1 MEPISLALGLAQ
13 ATGLVDKVGRWFA
26 GDNGADVANKVVD
39 VAKAVTGESNPQKAH
54 DKIMNDPELQ
64 LRFEEAILDKEQEL
78 ERLAYQDK
86 ANARAMQTA
95 ALNQKDKFAKRFVYY
110 LAAFWS
116 VVATVYLMCITFV
129 QIPEA
134 SVRFADT
141 ILGFVLGTVI
151 ASIIGFFFGSSAVTN
166 EQHEQMS
173 ARDSPAF
180 K

>member
-1 MEPISLALGLAQ
+1 
-13 ATGLVDKVGRWFA
+13 
-26 GDNGADVANKVVD
+26 
-39 VAKAVTGESNPQKAH
+39 
-54 DKIMNDPELQ
+54 MNDPELQ

-166 EQHEQMS
+166 E
-173 ARDSPAF
+173 
-180 K
+180 

>member
-1 MEPISLALGLAQ
+1 ASRICLSGSKLPSAWLGHLLCPGMPGAPVPAL
-13 ATGLVDKVGRWFA
+13 
-26 GDNGADVANKVVD
+26 
-39 VAKAVTGESNPQKAH
+39 
-54 DKIMNDPELQ
+54 
-64 LRFEEAILDKEQEL
+64 
-78 ERLAYQDK
+78 YQ

-95 ALNQKDKFAKRFVYY
+95 ALNKKDKFAKRFVYY

-166 EQHEQMS
+166 EQHEQMN

>member
-1 MEPISLALGLAQ
+1 MEPISLVLGLAQ

-110 LAAFWS
+110 LATFWS
-116 VVATVYLMCITFV
+116 VAATVYLMCITFV

-166 EQHEQMS
+166 EQHEHMS